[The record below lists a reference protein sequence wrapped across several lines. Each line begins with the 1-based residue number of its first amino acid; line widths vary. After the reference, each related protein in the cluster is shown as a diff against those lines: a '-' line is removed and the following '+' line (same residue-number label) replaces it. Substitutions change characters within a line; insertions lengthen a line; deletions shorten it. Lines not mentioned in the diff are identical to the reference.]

1 MATRFAAGAVRAFA
15 LASALL
21 APALTAAVLAP
32 SLAGAQGIPLPGKN
46 TASSAL
52 PVAIEA
58 DNGVEWR
65 QNDLVYIARGNA
77 TAKRGDTT
85 IRADTLTAHYIRTKD
100 NRQEITKLVAEGAVK
115 IVTAKE
121 TITSDT
127 AEYVVQSGVF
137 TLVGRPVRIDN
148 EKNVLTAPRVVYNN
162 KERIAH
168 VLGGAQVTEEKEKR
182 KVRADRLVAFF
193 KEESG
198 KNALKKVD
206 AIGNV
211 IITTPS
217 EIARGEKGDYDAET
231 RIATL
236 TGNVRLTRGENQLNG
251 ERAIVNMKTGVS
263 QVVARTSGTASA
275 PNANPAKGERVR
287 VLIVPGEDTKS
298 LDIPSAATD
307 NTPGAKKKK

>member
-1 MATRFAAGAVRAFA
+1 MATRSAAGAVRAFA

-21 APALTAAVLAP
+21 APALAGLVLAP
-32 SLAGAQGIPLPGKN
+32 MPVSAQGIPLPGKN

-162 KERIAH
+162 KERIAN

-182 KVRADRLVAFF
+182 RVNADRLVAYF
-193 KEESG
+193 KDDKG

-211 IITTPS
+211 VITTPS
-217 EIARGEKGDYDAET
+217 EIARGEKGDYDADT

-251 ERAIVNMKTGVS
+251 DRAVVNMKTGVS
-263 QVVARTSGTASA
+263 TVAAKQGPPS
-275 PNANPAKGERVR
+275 ANPAKGERVR